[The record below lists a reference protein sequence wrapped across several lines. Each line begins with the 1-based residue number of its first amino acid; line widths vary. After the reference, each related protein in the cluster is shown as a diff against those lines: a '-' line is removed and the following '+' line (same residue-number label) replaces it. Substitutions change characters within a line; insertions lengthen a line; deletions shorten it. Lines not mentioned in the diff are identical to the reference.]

1 VRIDRLGM
9 AVRVPPRALRLSLVL
24 WGLTVVAVGVAL
36 CVGDVQIGVAD
47 VVRTVLGRGSTTTD
61 YVVNQLRLP
70 RALDGVLVGAALGA
84 AGAVFQSLSRN
95 PLGSPDLV
103 GFTRGSATG
112 ALVLIIA
119 VGGTTLAVAAAS
131 ILGGLVTATLVYL
144 LAFRGGGWS
153 YRLILVGIGVSS
165 VLAALNAFLI
175 TRAETAEAQRAAVW
189 LTGSLNGRG
198 WEHFWPLL
206 AALVV
211 LVPAAV
217 ALGPRLRLKEL
228 GDDAALE
235 LGLDVRRAR
244 LQVVAIGVG
253 LAAVATAVAGP
264 IAFVALS
271 APHLARRVGRLEG
284 PAIGPAM
291 AMGALLL
298 VASDVLASRIL
309 APTQLPV
316 GVVTGLLGG
325 IYLVWL
331 LATEV
336 RGGSR

>member
-153 YRLILVGIGVSS
+153 Y
-165 VLAALNAFLI
+165 ALNAFLI

-217 ALGPRLRLKEL
+217 ALGPRLRLMEL